1 MNLLA
6 VDFGEKNIGL
16 AFCDTEIKL
25 PLSLE
30 SLRVETE
37 EQALQEISETIK
49 SRNIELAVFG
59 LPLNFEFKETKQSQ
73 KTRDFAAKLEEKLGV
88 KIYFINE
95 VLSSLLASRLKESS
109 KNTHSSSALLLLED
123 YLDKLEEQAK

>member
-59 LPLNFEFKETKQSQ
+59 LPLNF
-73 KTRDFAAKLEEKLGV
+73 
-88 KIYFINE
+88 
-95 VLSSLLASRLKESS
+95 
-109 KNTHSSSALLLLED
+109 
-123 YLDKLEEQAK
+123 